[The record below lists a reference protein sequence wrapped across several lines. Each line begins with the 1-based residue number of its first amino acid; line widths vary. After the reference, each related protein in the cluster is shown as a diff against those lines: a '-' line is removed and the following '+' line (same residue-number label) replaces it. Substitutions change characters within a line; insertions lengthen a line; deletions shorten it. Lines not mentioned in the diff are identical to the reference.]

1 MKEVD
6 VNSVKQRVKEAFI
19 DANYNLNKDVREALV
34 DALQKET
41 SPHGKEVLGALIENY
56 QIAEQGTFPLCQD
69 TGVAV
74 IFCEIG
80 QDIHFIN
87 GSLKEALNEAVRE
100 AYQSAFLRKS
110 LVASPLFDR
119 INTKDNTPA
128 IIHYDIK
135 PGSDLKISVMPK
147 GGGSENMSTLV
158 MLKPADGEQGLIDLV
173 ISHIKKI
180 GGNPCPPI
188 IVGIGIGGNFETCAL
203 LAKKALLT
211 EIECKNE
218 DPELASLEDK
228 LKEEINQTGIGPMGL
243 GGKNTCLKVS
253 ISTLPC
259 HIASLPVAI
268 NIECHAHRYKTIHL

>member
-41 SPHGKEVLGALIENY
+41 SPHGKEVLAALIENY

-228 LKEEINQTGIGPMGL
+228 LKEEINQT
-243 GGKNTCLKVS
+243 
-253 ISTLPC
+253 
-259 HIASLPVAI
+259 
-268 NIECHAHRYKTIHL
+268 